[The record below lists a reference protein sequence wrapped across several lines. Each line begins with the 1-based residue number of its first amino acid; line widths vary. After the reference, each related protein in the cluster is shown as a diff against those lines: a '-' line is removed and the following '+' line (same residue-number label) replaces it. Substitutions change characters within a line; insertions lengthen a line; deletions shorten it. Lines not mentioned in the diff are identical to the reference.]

1 MFKVLDNS
9 DLKLATI
16 QVSFGGTTKPA
27 QQIDSNFY
35 NGIDQMKQYY
45 RDSYAE
51 SDLYKSQG
59 AETYYDFLQ
68 RGPFYHY
75 TFKKDV
81 NNQATEVTVSTT
93 FTGLPNGLGSGAVGG
108 TGKARVFVVA
118 HYKRSIEVE
127 TSDGMVKRVNTVGGR
142 AM

>member
-1 MFKVLDNS
+1 MFKVMDNS

-16 QVSFGGTTKPA
+16 QVSFGGISKPS
-27 QQIDSNFY
+27 QQVDSYFY
-35 NGIDQMKQYY
+35 NGIDQMQQYY
-45 RDSYAE
+45 RDTYAE
-51 SDLYKSQG
+51 SDIYKSQG

-93 FTGLPNGLGSGAVGG
+93 FTGLPNGPGSGAVGG
-108 TGKARVFVVA
+108 TGKARVFCVA
-118 HYKRSIEVE
+118 HYKKTMEV
-127 TSDGMVKRVNTVGGR
+127 TSAGMVKRINTVGGR
-142 AM
+142 SM